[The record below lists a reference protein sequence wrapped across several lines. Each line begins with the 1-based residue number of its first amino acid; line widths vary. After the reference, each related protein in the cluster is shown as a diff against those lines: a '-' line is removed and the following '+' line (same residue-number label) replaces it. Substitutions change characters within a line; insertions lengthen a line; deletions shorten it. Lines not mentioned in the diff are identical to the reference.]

1 MNPIRAALFAV
12 VATACSTSPG
22 TTDGGSDASA
32 TDGNSTDANA
42 ADTSTTDASPDV
54 ANDAS
59 DAAIVGKLYAHTSTT
74 LYQIDPNDASLTPVS
89 LGAFDCIGGTSQDTA
104 MTDLAVDKAGGLWG
118 VSAHYVYSLA
128 LQTSVVHCAS
138 MVTLNNNSSPIF
150 YGLSFAPV
158 GVLDSAKEVLVGVD
172 TAGELWAIDGAG
184 AVTEHG
190 TLGVVPANDGH
201 GHTYANAGKQWEL
214 SGDIVFVA
222 NGTTPVGFATVRDCP
237 SPPSTAGC
245 NATDTLIEIDL
256 SKLAA
261 STTQSVVKAV
271 QGQIVKST
279 SCTDSL
285 NTSYGSFYGIAA
297 WQGDVLGFSHSG
309 AIIRLNNVDGTG
321 CLVTNASPN
330 QWGGAGVTTLAPIV
344 APP

>member
-1 MNPIRAALFAV
+1 MYRIRAALFSV
-12 VATACSTSPG
+12 VATACSTSPA

-42 ADTSTTDASPDV
+42 SDTSTTDASPDV
-54 ANDAS
+54 MNDAS
-59 DAAIVGKLYAHTSTT
+59 DAAIVGKLYAHTSTA
-74 LYQIDPNDASLTPVS
+74 LFQIDPNDTSLTPVS
-89 LGAFDCIGGTSQDTA
+89 LGAFDCVGGMSQDPA

-118 VSAHYVYSLA
+118 VSAHYMYSLTV
-128 LQTSVVHCAS
+128 QTSSVHCAS
-138 MVTLNNNSSPIF
+138 TVSLNNPSAIF
-150 YGLSFAPV
+150 YGLSLAPV

-172 TAGELWAIDGAG
+172 TAGDLWAIDGAG
-184 AVTEHG
+184 ALTQHG

-201 GHTYANAGKQWEL
+201 GHTYANAGKSWEL

-222 NGTTPVGFATVRDCP
+222 NGTSPVGFATVRDCP

-245 NATDTLIEIDL
+245 NATDTLIEVDL

-271 QGQIVKST
+271 QGQIVKSA

-285 NTSYGSFYGIAA
+285 NTSYGGFYGIAA
-297 WQGDVLGFSHSG
+297 WEGDVLGFSHSG
-309 AIIRLNNVDGTG
+309 AIVRVNNVDGTG
-321 CLVTNASPN
+321 CLVANATPYP
-330 QWGGAGVTTLAPIV
+330 WAGAGVTTLAPIV